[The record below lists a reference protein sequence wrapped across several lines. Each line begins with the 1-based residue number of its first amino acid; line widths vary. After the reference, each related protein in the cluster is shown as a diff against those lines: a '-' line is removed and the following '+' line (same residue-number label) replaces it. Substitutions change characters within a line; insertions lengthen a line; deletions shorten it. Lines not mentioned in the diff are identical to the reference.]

1 MLLCL
6 FEKWKWKMLP
16 SVRSPCWCPVEP
28 CRRCLVQASC
38 IIQICK
44 QTWKQRKRMRR
55 HLIQTLI
62 QAKFWNFAKMK
73 RWHIYLFLSRLLW
86 SLSRM
91 PSGMPP
97 MMFTTSSSFT
107 GISRQLLVEKDD
119 NQIGIFHGTVQTVQN
134 HCQNMNHMTQK
145 IFSFQ
150 NWKDWDWNRFGLAQ
164 SEVQRQESQ
173 LLLIFFF
180 GFCDSVWLI
189 PERDYLNK
197 RSA

>member
-1 MLLCL
+1 MCIHICIYINICIHMHNNLLICTKRSENGNYWLVSAVFLLLFL

-38 IIQICK
+38 IIQIWK
-44 QTWKQRKRMRR
+44 QTWKQRKWMRR

-119 NQIGIFHGTVQTVQN
+119 NQIAISIELSWIYRTIV
-134 HCQNMNHMTQK
+134 
-145 IFSFQ
+145 
-150 NWKDWDWNRFGLAQ
+150 R
-164 SEVQRQESQ
+164 R
-173 LLLIFFF
+173 
-180 GFCDSVWLI
+180 
-189 PERDYLNK
+189 
-197 RSA
+197 

>member
-1 MLLCL
+1 
-6 FEKWKWKMLP
+6 MLP

-28 CRRCLVQASC
+28 CHRCLVQASC

-119 NQIGIFHGTVQTVQN
+119 NQIGISNYTEPLSEDESYDAKN
-134 HCQNMNHMTQK
+134 L
-145 IFSFQ
+145 IFY
-150 NWKDWDWNRFGLAQ
+150 NWKDLDWNSLGLAQ
-164 SEVQRQESQ
+164 SQVQRQESQ
-173 LLLIFFF
+173 LLLIFFSSFSVIQF
-180 GFCDSVWLI
+180 GSSWPVQDC
-189 PERDYLNK
+189 
-197 RSA
+197 

>member
-119 NQIGIFHGTVQTVQN
+119 NQIAISMELSKLYRTIVRTWIIWRKKYFLFKIERIGIEIDLALRKVKCSDKKVNCFWF
-134 HCQNMNHMTQK
+134 
-145 IFSFQ
+145 FSSVSVIQ
-150 NWKDWDWNRFGLAQ
+150 FGWFLR
-164 SEVQRQESQ
+164 ETT
-173 LLLIFFF
+173 
-180 GFCDSVWLI
+180 
-189 PERDYLNK
+189 
-197 RSA
+197 